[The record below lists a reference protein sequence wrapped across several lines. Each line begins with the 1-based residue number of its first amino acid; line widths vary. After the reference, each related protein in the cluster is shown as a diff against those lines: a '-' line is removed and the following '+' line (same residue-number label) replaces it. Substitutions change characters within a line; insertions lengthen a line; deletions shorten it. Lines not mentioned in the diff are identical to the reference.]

1 MILNETNIIY
11 SKNGVDEIQKLDPNK
26 AILYRSPS
34 KATEYTDI
42 IKKSSTIKPEY
53 FNELNKMQ
61 VKVSVGSTGKG
72 IGENCKNVHLY
83 SDSEADIYLDGILRI
98 GYLYQDGMNLKVCE
112 YKKGTRGSRYSSLYE
127 ILKRKLRENKFK
139 EKGDSFIIDSDK
151 ISLFVEIVN
160 EICKNK
166 KENKYVLIKS
176 SKTDA
181 LDSGIFNVAYW
192 DEKPNNVNCTLDLDT
207 YSAEIITKINECN
220 NLNELEEI
228 ETKINKI
235 LCFCQSKI
243 NAIKMIK

>member
-11 SKNGVDEIQKLDPNK
+11 SKNGVDEIQKLNSNK

-34 KATEYTDI
+34 KATDYADI
-42 IKKSSTIKPEY
+42 ITKSSTIKHEY
-53 FNELNKMQ
+53 FDELIKMQ
-61 VKVSVGSTGKG
+61 VKVSVGTTGKG
-72 IGENCKNVHLY
+72 IRKNYKNVHLY
-83 SDSEADIYLDGILRI
+83 YDSEDETYLDGFLRI
-98 GYLYQDGMNLKVCE
+98 GYLYQDEDVLKICE

-127 ILKRKLRENKFK
+127 ILKKKLKENGFK
-139 EKGDSFIIDSDK
+139 EKDKSFIIDSDK

-192 DEKPNNVNCTLDLDT
+192 DEKANNVNCTLDLDT

-228 ETKINKI
+228 QTKINKI
-235 LCFCQSKI
+235 LCFCESKI
-243 NAIKMIK
+243 DAIKMVK